1 MDNLYSSL
9 EERYGLPEGTLSAV
23 ENVESGGKD
32 TAVSPK
38 GAKGRFQFMPDTAKA
53 YGVDTSDPISSA
65 HGAAQYLSDL
75 TKQYGSVQAA
85 LAHYNGG
92 TKAGE
97 AVSQGQEPPATETKD
112 YLTKVTSKL
121 KTPQDLEWTPIET
134 SSQTQQEIPSDLEWS
149 SVDLIPKKSNKFE
162 KMSFGKQSLEG
173 LQKSFRDLSLGSKQL
188 LDIPVK
194 EIAEKFPETTA
205 ALDKFGAKFGL
216 PTAKE
221 SIEQTPKEILKE
233 REKYASL
240 METGGGI
247 TGHIAGDIGQTVAG
261 GLALK
266 GLGAARAGNAL
277 LNPQTYKAATGLG
290 AAQGALQPTLPEEN
304 KAFNIAAGGVA
315 GTLGLG
321 AVNAVGRVAQPIKNA
336 LAEGSQKAI
345 NILKEAGVP
354 LDAAQATGSALLH
367 RVKASLMDNPTT
379 AGAQRDFIAKQQGAY
394 NRAVLNTIGEDSRAA
409 TSEVMGNASKRID
422 NEFKTILNNNNVNLT
437 DDIVTKIGSI
447 QQLAIDAEKKP
458 ISNIANRIL
467 KNVDEH
473 GQITGQSAYAIKKDL
488 DMYASSSDTTL
499 AHYAKE
505 LRSTLMNGI
514 NDSLSDADKEAFQI
528 ARNQFGNMKTIEGAI
543 DKEGGGNI
551 SPSRLAQIMSTKANR
566 AKSVYGKGNQDLVDL
581 AQAGS
586 KVLTEKLPNSGTIA
600 RALAQVAP
608 GAALGAAYGAYQGD
622 WKTAGAGALGG
633 IALPKVIQKIINDPV
648 AAAYLE
654 KGLKPGVLR
663 TVLEAPKKGQLQ
675 RIPISEFNAYLQSV
689 PREKKE

>member
-1 MDNLYSSL
+1 
-9 EERYGLPEGTLSAV
+9 
-23 ENVESGGKD
+23 
-32 TAVSPK
+32 
-38 GAKGRFQFMPDTAKA
+38 
-53 YGVDTSDPISSA
+53 
-65 HGAAQYLSDL
+65 
-75 TKQYGSVQAA
+75 
-85 LAHYNGG
+85 
-92 TKAGE
+92 
-97 AVSQGQEPPATETKD
+97 
-112 YLTKVTSKL
+112 
-121 KTPQDLEWTPIET
+121 
-134 SSQTQQEIPSDLEWS
+134 
-149 SVDLIPKKSNKFE
+149 
-162 KMSFGKQSLEG
+162 
-173 LQKSFRDLSLGSKQL
+173 
-188 LDIPVK
+188 
-194 EIAEKFPETTA
+194 
-205 ALDKFGAKFGL
+205 
-216 PTAKE
+216 
-221 SIEQTPKEILKE
+221 
-233 REKYASL
+233 
-240 METGGGI
+240 
-247 TGHIAGDIGQTVAG
+247 
-261 GLALK
+261 
-266 GLGAARAGNAL
+266 
-277 LNPQTYKAATGLG
+277 
-290 AAQGALQPTLPEEN
+290 
-304 KAFNIAAGGVA
+304 
-315 GTLGLG
+315 
-321 AVNAVGRVAQPIKNA
+321 
-336 LAEGSQKAI
+336 
-345 NILKEAGVP
+345 
-354 LDAAQATGSALLH
+354 
-367 RVKASLMDNPTT
+367 
-379 AGAQRDFIAKQQGAY
+379 
-394 NRAVLNTIGEDSRAA
+394 
-409 TSEVMGNASKRID
+409 MGNASKRID

-447 QQLAIDAEKKP
+447 QQLAVDAEKKP

-473 GQITGQSAYAIKKDL
+473 GQISGQNAYAIKKDL

-499 AHYAKE
+499 AHYAKQ
-505 LRSTLMNGI
+505 LRTTLMNGI

-689 PREKKE
+689 SREKKE